1 MHSNNLLEVEC
12 YVRPVCYSSDSHIA
26 SFYFEFVSLIKT
38 RFMPPEAISESDDM
52 LTIDLDIRTLIS

>member
-1 MHSNNLLEVEC
+1 MHSNNLLEVVC
-12 YVRPVCYSSDSHIA
+12 YVRPAYNSNDSYIV
-26 SFYFEFVSLIKT
+26 SFYFEFVSLINT